1 MAGKKKETVDTKV
14 KETYEELKKKW
25 LPLFQAKY
33 GHKAIIK
40 EIELLHAGIKG
51 AGYGV
56 MVNTADGKEQGHY
69 VRTLFSDDPMMVD
82 GVLTKAGQNYVDY
95 WSEYGKVMAKAYSG
109 DE

>member
-1 MAGKKKETVDTKV
+1 MAKKKENMDDKV
-14 KETYEELKKKW
+14 KETYEELKVKW

-33 GHKAIIK
+33 GDKATIK

-56 MVNTADGKEQGHY
+56 MVRTPEGKENGHY
-69 VRTLFSDDPMMVD
+69 VRTLFSDDPMMID
-82 GVLTKAGQNYVDY
+82 GMLTQAGQNYTDF
-95 WSEYGKVMAKAYSG
+95 WSGYGEVMAKAYSD